1 MTTPDGPADRRNL
14 RVSDAEREHAADV
27 LRRAAGDGRITFE
40 ELDDRLTAA
49 YAARTYG
56 ELAAIT
62 EDLPEAGPQP
72 PATGDRAAAA
82 SRPSGTRF
90 PESRIGGTPGS
101 AISVAV
107 MSEAHRSGGWVVPP
121 SYTAVAIM
129 GAVSLDLRDARFSGH
144 EVTIQTFALMGGI
157 DIIVDEEITVDVS
170 GFAFMGG
177 FDHRAT
183 GPGLPGAPRLKVVG
197 FALMGGVNVQ
207 RRPPRKKKPRE
218 TARTSSGTGRRASRV
233 GALGAGRRR
242 PGPVDV
248 IQQTF
253 VPGHIRRTIPV
264 ALDGSAGKAAARRD
278 GMAARSASRS
288 GPP

>member
-1 MTTPDGPADRRNL
+1 MTTPDGPADHRHL
-14 RVSDAEREHAADV
+14 RVSDAEREHTADV
-27 LRRAAGDGRITFE
+27 LRRAAGEGRLTIE

-72 PATGDRAAAA
+72 PATVTAPLPPVDPTA
-82 SRPSGTRF
+82 PRF
-90 PESRIGGTPGS
+90 PESRIGGIPGS

-121 SYTAVAIM
+121 SYTAVAIL
-129 GAVSLDLRDARFSGH
+129 GAVSLDLREAQFSGH

-157 DIIVDEEITVDVS
+157 DIIVDEQITVDVS

-197 FALMGGVNVQ
+197 FALMGGVNVH

-218 TARTSSGTGRRASRV
+218 LRGEAPS
-233 GALGAGRRR
+233 
-242 PGPVDV
+242 
-248 IQQTF
+248 
-253 VPGHIRRTIPV
+253 
-264 ALDGSAGKAAARRD
+264 
-278 GMAARSASRS
+278 M
-288 GPP
+288 

>member
-14 RVSDAEREHAADV
+14 RVSDAEREHAAEV

-72 PATGDRAAAA
+72 PAVTAPLPPAPPGA
-82 SRPSGTRF
+82 RF
-90 PESRIGGTPGS
+90 PEARIGGTPGS

-129 GAVSLDLRDARFSGH
+129 GAVSLDLREAQFSGH

-157 DIIVDEEITVDVS
+157 DIIVDEQIAVDVS

-177 FDHRAT
+177 FDHRAA

-197 FALMGGVNVQ
+197 FAMMGGVNVL
-207 RRPPRKKKPRE
+207 RRPPRKKKPHE
-218 TARTSSGTGRRASRV
+218 
-233 GALGAGRRR
+233 L
-242 PGPVDV
+242 PGQP
-248 IQQTF
+248 
-253 VPGHIRRTIPV
+253 
-264 ALDGSAGKAAARRD
+264 RRD
-278 GMAARSASRS
+278 RELGQPGR
-288 GPP
+288 GPWELDDGGQTPSM

>member
-1 MTTPDGPADRRNL
+1 MTTPGEPADRRNL
-14 RVSDAEREHAADV
+14 RVSDAEREHAAGV

-40 ELDDRLTAA
+40 ELDDRLAAA

-56 ELAAIT
+56 DLAAVT

-72 PATGDRAAAA
+72 PAPPVTAPMPPVAAGGA
-82 SRPSGTRF
+82 RF

-129 GAVSLDLRDARFSGH
+129 GAVSLDLREAQFSGH
-144 EVTIQTFALMGGI
+144 EMTIQTFALMGGI

-218 TARTSSGTGRRASRV
+218 
-233 GALGAGRRR
+233 
-242 PGPVDV
+242 
-248 IQQTF
+248 
-253 VPGHIRRTIPV
+253 
-264 ALDGSAGKAAARRD
+264 RRD
-278 GMAARSASRS
+278 QEQRNRPLAEPGR
-288 GPP
+288 GPWELDDGGQAPSM

>member
-14 RVSDAEREHAADV
+14 RVSDAEREHAAEV

-49 YAARTYG
+49 YAAKTYG

-72 PATGDRAAAA
+72 PAVSVTAPMPPIDAAA
-82 SRPSGTRF
+82 PRF
-90 PESRIGGTPGS
+90 PESRIGGIPGS

-121 SYTAVAIM
+121 SYTAVAVM
-129 GAVSLDLRDARFSGH
+129 GAVSLDLREARFSGH

-170 GFAFMGG
+170 GIAFMGG

-207 RRPPRKKKPRE
+207 RRPPRNKKRRE
-218 TARTSSGTGRRASRV
+218 LPGGERPDRQLGGPGR
-233 GALGAGRRR
+233 
-242 PGPVDV
+242 GPWE
-248 IQQTF
+248 
-253 VPGHIRRTIPV
+253 
-264 ALDGSAGKAAARRD
+264 LDD
-278 GMAARSASRS
+278 GGQAPSM
-288 GPP
+288 

>member
-1 MTTPDGPADRRNL
+1 MTTADGPTDRRNL
-14 RVSDAEREHAADV
+14 RVSDAEREHAAEV

-40 ELDDRLTAA
+40 ELDERLTAA

-56 ELAAIT
+56 ELAAVT
-62 EDLPEAGPQP
+62 EDLPETGPQP
-72 PATGDRAAAA
+72 PAVTAPLPPAEPGA
-82 SRPSGTRF
+82 RF
-90 PESRIGGTPGS
+90 PETRIGGTPGS
-101 AISVAV
+101 SISVAV

-129 GAVSLDLRDARFSGH
+129 GAVSLDLREAQFSGH

-157 DIIVDEEITVDVS
+157 DIIVDEHITVDVS

-207 RRPPRKKKPRE
+207 RRPPRKKMPRE
-218 TARTSSGTGRRASRV
+218 LPDREQQNQPLSEPGR
-233 GALGAGRRR
+233 
-242 PGPVDV
+242 GPWE
-248 IQQTF
+248 
-253 VPGHIRRTIPV
+253 
-264 ALDGSAGKAAARRD
+264 LDD
-278 GMAARSASRS
+278 GGQAPSM
-288 GPP
+288 

>member
-1 MTTPDGPADRRNL
+1 MTAPYGPADRRNL
-14 RVSDAEREHAADV
+14 RVSDAEREHAAEV

-49 YAARTYG
+49 YAAKTYG
-56 ELAAIT
+56 ELAAVT
-62 EDLPEAGPQP
+62 EDLPEVGPQP
-72 PATGDRAAAA
+72 PATVTAPLPPVDPGA
-82 SRPSGTRF
+82 PRF
-90 PESRIGGTPGS
+90 PQSRIGGTPGS

-129 GAVSLDLRDARFSGH
+129 GAVSLDLREAQFSGH
-144 EVTIQTFALMGGI
+144 DMTIQTFALMGGI

-197 FALMGGVNVQ
+197 FAMMGGVNVQ
-207 RRPPRKKKPRE
+207 RRPPRKKKRRE
-218 TARTSSGTGRRASRV
+218 LRDQERSDRQLGERGR
-233 GALGAGRRR
+233 
-242 PGPVDV
+242 GPWE
-248 IQQTF
+248 
-253 VPGHIRRTIPV
+253 
-264 ALDGSAGKAAARRD
+264 LDD
-278 GMAARSASRS
+278 GGQAPSM
-288 GPP
+288 

>member
-1 MTTPDGPADRRNL
+1 MTTPSEPGDRRNL

-27 LRRAAGDGRITFE
+27 LRRAAGEGRITFE
-40 ELDDRLTAA
+40 ELDDRLAAA

-56 ELAAIT
+56 ELAAVT
-62 EDLPEAGPQP
+62 DDLPEAGPQP
-72 PATGDRAAAA
+72 PAPPVTAPVSPTGTPAGA
-82 SRPSGTRF
+82 RF

-107 MSEAHRSGGWVVPP
+107 MSEAHRSGRWVVPP

-129 GAVSLDLRDARFSGH
+129 GAVSLDLREAQFSGH
-144 EVTIQTFALMGGI
+144 EMTIQTCALMGGI

-177 FDHRAT
+177 FDHRAA

-207 RRPPRKKKPRE
+207 RRPPRKKPRE
-218 TARTSSGTGRRASRV
+218 LRDREQPDRPLGEPGR
-233 GALGAGRRR
+233 GRWE
-242 PGPVDV
+242 
-248 IQQTF
+248 
-253 VPGHIRRTIPV
+253 
-264 ALDGSAGKAAARRD
+264 LDDGGEAPSA
-278 GMAARSASRS
+278 
-288 GPP
+288 

>member
-1 MTTPDGPADRRNL
+1 MTTPGEPADRRHL
-14 RVSDAEREHAADV
+14 RVSDAEREHAAEV
-27 LRRAAGDGRITFE
+27 LRRAAGDGRITLE

-62 EDLPEAGPQP
+62 EDLPDAGPQP
-72 PATGDRAAAA
+72 PAPVTGPMPPAETGG
-82 SRPSGTRF
+82 PRF
-90 PESRIGGTPGS
+90 PEARIGGIPGS
-101 AISVAV
+101 AISVGV

-129 GAVSLDLRDARFSGH
+129 GAVSLDLREAQFSGH

-183 GPGLPGAPRLKVVG
+183 GPGRPGAPRVKVVG
-197 FALMGGVNVQ
+197 FAMMGGVNVQ

-218 TARTSSGTGRRASRV
+218 LRDQEQQNRPLAEPGR
-233 GALGAGRRR
+233 
-242 PGPVDV
+242 GPWE
-248 IQQTF
+248 
-253 VPGHIRRTIPV
+253 
-264 ALDGSAGKAAARRD
+264 LDD
-278 GMAARSASRS
+278 GGQAPSM
-288 GPP
+288 

>member
-1 MTTPDGPADRRNL
+1 MITPDGPTDRRNL

-40 ELDDRLTAA
+40 ELDERLAAA
-49 YAARTYG
+49 YAAKTYG

-62 EDLPEAGPQP
+62 EDLPETGPQP
-72 PATGDRAAAA
+72 PAPSVTAPRPPIDTAAA
-82 SRPSGTRF
+82 SRF

-129 GAVSLDLRDARFSGH
+129 GSVRLDLREARFSGH
-144 EVTIQTFALMGGI
+144 EMTIQTFALMGGI
-157 DIIVDEEITVDVS
+157 DIIVDEEVTVDVN

-177 FDHRAT
+177 FDQRAT
-183 GPGLPGAPRLKVVG
+183 GPGLPGAPRVKVVG
-197 FALMGGVNVQ
+197 FAMMGGVNVQ

-218 TARTSSGTGRRASRV
+218 LGDREQPDRPLGEPGRPWE
-233 GALGAGRRR
+233 LG
-242 PGPVDV
+242 
-248 IQQTF
+248 
-253 VPGHIRRTIPV
+253 
-264 ALDGSAGKAAARRD
+264 DGGEAPS
-278 GMAARSASRS
+278 M
-288 GPP
+288 

>member
-1 MTTPDGPADRRNL
+1 MTIPDGPADRRNL
-14 RVSDAEREHAADV
+14 RVSDAEREHAAEV

-40 ELDDRLTAA
+40 ELDERLTAA

-56 ELAAIT
+56 ELAAVT

-72 PATGDRAAAA
+72 PAVTAPMPPAQAG
-82 SRPSGTRF
+82 PRF
-90 PESRIGGTPGS
+90 PETRIGGTPGS

-129 GAVSLDLRDARFSGH
+129 GAVSLDLREAQFSGH
-144 EVTIQTFALMGGI
+144 EMTIQTFALMGGI
-157 DIIVDEEITVDVS
+157 DIIVDEQIAVDVS

-197 FALMGGVNVQ
+197 FAMMGGVNVQ

-218 TARTSSGTGRRASRV
+218 LPDGEQHNQPLREPGR
-233 GALGAGRRR
+233 
-242 PGPVDV
+242 GPWE
-248 IQQTF
+248 
-253 VPGHIRRTIPV
+253 
-264 ALDGSAGKAAARRD
+264 LDD
-278 GMAARSASRS
+278 GGQAPSM
-288 GPP
+288 

>member
-1 MTTPDGPADRRNL
+1 MTTPGEPADRRHL
-14 RVSDAEREHAADV
+14 RVSDAEREHAAEV

-62 EDLPEAGPQP
+62 EDLPDAGPQP
-72 PATGDRAAAA
+72 PAPVTGPMAPAETGG
-82 SRPSGTRF
+82 PRF
-90 PESRIGGTPGS
+90 PEARIGGIPGS
-101 AISVAV
+101 AISVGV

-129 GAVSLDLRDARFSGH
+129 GAVSLDLREAQFSGH

-183 GPGLPGAPRLKVVG
+183 GPGRPGAPRVKVVG
-197 FALMGGVNVQ
+197 FAMMGGVNVQ

-218 TARTSSGTGRRASRV
+218 LRDQEQQNRPPAEPGR
-233 GALGAGRRR
+233 
-242 PGPVDV
+242 GPWE
-248 IQQTF
+248 
-253 VPGHIRRTIPV
+253 
-264 ALDGSAGKAAARRD
+264 LDD
-278 GMAARSASRS
+278 GGQAPSM
-288 GPP
+288 